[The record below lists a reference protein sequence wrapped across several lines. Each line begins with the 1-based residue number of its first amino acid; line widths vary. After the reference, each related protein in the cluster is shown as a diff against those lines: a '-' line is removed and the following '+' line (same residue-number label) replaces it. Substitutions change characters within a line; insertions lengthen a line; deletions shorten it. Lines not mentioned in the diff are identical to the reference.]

1 LSVENRDIWVVVV
14 INFIG
19 MLFVYLLGA
28 VELLIV
34 IAVLAVG
41 EAFYIPIKDFHG

>member
-1 LSVENRDIWVVVV
+1 LSVENCDIWAVVV

-19 MLFVYLLGA
+19 MLFVYFLGA

-41 EAFYIPIKDFHG
+41 EAF